1 MLSLGEYLKTAVDCV
16 VSKVYVDNSLGE
28 YFKTTMDYVVSKTY
42 VAKSS

>member
-16 VSKVYVDNSLGE
+16 ILKVYVDNSLGE
-28 YFKTTMDYVVSKTY
+28 YFKTTMDCVVSKAY